1 MLIHSRFLSWF
12 TLIVVPS
19 DTRPFI
25 WYWKADSILAKLS
38 LAIAEPRIS
47 FRSHSKAGAA
57 FLTKKLA
64 CNRIA

>member
-38 LAIAEPRIS
+38 LAIAEPPNFVQVTQQSRGGILNQEI
-47 FRSHSKAGAA
+47 G
-57 FLTKKLA
+57 L
-64 CNRIA
+64 

>member
-38 LAIAEPRIS
+38 LATPNFVQVTQQSRGGILNQKI
-47 FRSHSKAGAA
+47 G
-57 FLTKKLA
+57 L
-64 CNRIA
+64 